1 MKDRR
6 DQIVFNRRYALVMLN
21 EGFKCVNVSKNRK
34 FPDKMVYYFKDTA
47 KFRFRLNELIEADK
61 Q

>member
-6 DQIVFNRRYALVMLN
+6 DQIVFNRRYALVLIN
-21 EGFKCVNVSKNRK
+21 ERFKCVNVSQNRK
-34 FPDKMVYYFKDTA
+34 FPDKMVYYFKDTE
-47 KFRFRLNELIEADK
+47 KFRFRLNQLVEADK